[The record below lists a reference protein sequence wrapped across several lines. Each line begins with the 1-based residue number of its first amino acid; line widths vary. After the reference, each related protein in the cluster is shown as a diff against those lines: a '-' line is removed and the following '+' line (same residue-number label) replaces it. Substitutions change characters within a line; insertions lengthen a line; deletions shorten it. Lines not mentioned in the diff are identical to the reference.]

1 MTERQ
6 RKIVA
11 IIQGLDQP
19 FRLKDV
25 AEMAQKRF
33 GMQYRNVQAAIR
45 ELEHS
50 GIIECGTN
58 SWEKH
63 ISSTWSDILG
73 KEAEYEENSQ

>member
-25 AEMAQKRF
+25 AEMARKRF
-33 GMQYRNVQAAIR
+33 GMQYRNVQAALR
-45 ELEHS
+45 ELEQS
-50 GIIECGTN
+50 GIVEPGSN

-63 ISSTWSDILG
+63 ISATWINILRSHN
-73 KEAEYEENSQ
+73 EETA